1 MSSSSDPASKLLKAT
16 LPFVPQF
23 GWTMESIV
31 RGARELGYPSV
42 AHGVFM
48 NGEAGLVDAFLKYCR
63 QNHVAMVEKALT
75 DDEELKT

>member
-1 MSSSSDPASKLLKAT
+1 MSSSLDPASKLLKAT

-75 DDEELKT
+75 DDEEFKT